1 MLNSKRW
8 LSMHRANNAKT
19 NFIFIPAGD
28 KVWIDIANTLYEAN
42 FSPKIWVGDP
52 AHDRY
57 AKTNFPSCEVYNF
70 ASINLD
76 INFKS
81 AASFIDNDVLSS
93 KEFSK
98 LKDQVYKIMDRQ
110 DDLGIYNRLEREAY
124 FYYVFN
130 LFYNKAY
137 TNDIKLAIFSE
148 GPHSSSSMVI
158 YGVCKFLDIPTYH
171 LAQNSL
177 VPLVH
182 IATDMF
188 GSKLKTNNKIS
199 NYNED
204 VFKKLILEYIDSIKD
219 EAPTPLYMKL
229 QNQRNK
235 LAPIQDLKKYLA
247 VPLYRRLKYASKHFK
262 SDRDYSVYSKTYYD
276 SNKPS
281 VLHEFRASR
290 RKMLLRKKYAEVTV
304 DSNLDEDYV
313 FVPLHYEPEK
323 TSNPDGGH
331 FYNTYD
337 MLLALRRF
345 VPLTTKIILKE
356 HPSQFTKTLHGQRG
370 RSALFYKS
378 VSTLPNI
385 EFASI
390 DYSSSKLIKS
400 SLLVATQT
408 GSAALE
414 AAILGKKSLIFG
426 TPWFLGAPNL
436 YNYGSFSFEELM
448 NKGAYSKNDIKNY
461 LLDYVAQYT
470 LPACIN
476 PSGLDYFRK
485 KYPNQIDNLLNN
497 KKFSDDFV
505 SIIID
510 DLKMNKKL

>member
-1 MLNSKRW
+1 MHKDNSGK
-8 LSMHRANNAKT
+8 M

-28 KVWIDIANTLYEAN
+28 NVWIDIANTLDEAN

-57 AKTNFPSCEVYNF
+57 AKTNFPNCEVYSF

-81 AASFIDNDVLSS
+81 AASFINNDVLGS

-130 LFYNKAY
+130 FFYNKAY

-148 GPHSSSSMVI
+148 GPHSPSSMAI

-188 GSKLKTNNKIS
+188 GSKLKSNNKIS
-199 NYNED
+199 NYNKD
-204 VFKKLILEYIDSIKD
+204 IFKKLILEYIDSIED

-247 VPLYRRLKYASKHFK
+247 APLYRRLKYSSKYFK

-281 VLHEFRASR
+281 ILHDFRASR
-290 RKMLLRKKYAEVTV
+290 KKMLLRKKYEEVTL

-323 TSNPDGGH
+323 TSNPDGGD

-337 MLLALRRF
+337 MLLVLRCF
-345 VPLTTKIILKE
+345 VPLTIKIILKE
-356 HPSQFTKTLHGQRG
+356 HPSQFTKALHGQRG
-370 RSALFYKS
+370 RSALFYSS

-390 DYSSSKLIKS
+390 DYSSSKLINS
-400 SLLVATQT
+400 SLFVATQT

-436 YNYGSFSFEELM
+436 YSYGSLSFKELIS
-448 NKGAYSKNDIKNY
+448 KEVYSKNDIKKY
-461 LLDYVAQYT
+461 LLNYMDQYT
-470 LPACIN
+470 LPACVN

-485 KYPNQIDNLLNN
+485 RYPDQIDSLLNN
-497 KKFSDDFV
+497 KQFSNDFV
-505 SIIID
+505 SIIKD
-510 DLKMNKKL
+510 DLKMIRI